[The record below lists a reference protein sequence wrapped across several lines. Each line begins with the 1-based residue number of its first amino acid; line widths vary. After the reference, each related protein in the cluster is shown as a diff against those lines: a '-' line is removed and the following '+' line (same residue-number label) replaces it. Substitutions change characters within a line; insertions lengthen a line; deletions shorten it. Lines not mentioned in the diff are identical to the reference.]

1 MGYDYL
7 GFVCFKNHQPLHFQ
21 WVILWES
28 ATFTCPTFNNSF
40 CCSFVRILRTMKVIN
55 RVTPLRVSPEEE
67 QRGLDESEFGEHS
80 YYPRSGD

>member
-1 MGYDYL
+1 
-7 GFVCFKNHQPLHFQ
+7 
-21 WVILWES
+21 
-28 ATFTCPTFNNSF
+28 
-40 CCSFVRILRTMKVIN
+40 MKVIN